1 MQKASFNQGNIFVW
15 NGERHQHPQIR
26 DRGATKMNRWKLS
39 RYWNR
44 FAYFVMHL
52 GKSMIWDQTGRNEDI
67 LKHAIDPYCEE
78 MLTGREP
85 K

>member
-1 MQKASFNQGNIFVW
+1 
-15 NGERHQHPQIR
+15 
-26 DRGATKMNRWKLS
+26 MNRWKLS